1 MLSCDIS
8 YFALCCFFFVFFLK
22 DHIEYCLQWW
32 HFYDVPIRSEY
43 TSVWDELSLLFLN
56 VDNQCAIHM
65 FISATCALWG
75 GSMYNIIHSFH
86 LVKCVYRVHRIYVST
101 CDIVL
106 YSKWIKM
113 IPKYTG
119 RRNLK
124 TSIPLQTALQN
135 INILNKTIMVYT
147 GFVVCTKKF
156 EILICVIFLA
166 INIKSKYNL

>member
-1 MLSCDIS
+1 MFLSGLNILLFGMNCFWMWIINVPYICLLVRLMLS
-8 YFALCCFFFVFFLK
+8 
-22 DHIEYCLQWW
+22 E
-32 HFYDVPIRSEY
+32 EG
-43 TSVWDELSLLFLN
+43 
-56 VDNQCAIHM
+56 QCI
-65 FISATCALWG
+65 
-75 GSMYNIIHSFH
+75 NIIHSFH

-135 INILNKTIMVYT
+135 SNILNNKTRMVYT
-147 GFVVCTKKF
+147 GFVVYTKNC
-156 EILICVIFLA
+156 ETLICVIFLA
-166 INIKSKYNL
+166 INIKNKYTKFIKLIIIINIAASSNIGVQAL